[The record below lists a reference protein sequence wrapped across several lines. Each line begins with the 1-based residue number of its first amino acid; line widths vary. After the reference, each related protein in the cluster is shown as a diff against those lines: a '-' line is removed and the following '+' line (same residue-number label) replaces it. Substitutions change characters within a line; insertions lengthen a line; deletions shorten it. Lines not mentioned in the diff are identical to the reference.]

1 MKIGNIVAVLA
12 LLCCLS
18 TIVWSMRTRVQ
29 RVERKEVVVA
39 ETTKNGQISRYEVP
53 NINNISVRGFEEVV
67 LDPAFS
73 GIEIMGD
80 SAVRNQCTVW
90 RNESQVRIFFKNDTT
105 DRPML
110 LKNVVVRVGLM
121 PQNGSKSDQLD
132 VHLGNSAKV
141 TCTGSLNYHR
151 IYLGTENVQAS
162 QFAVQ
167 TQKLSLSVN
176 DVPYN
181 EFYQFRDST
190 RNQLVVSGRASYVKI
205 RDVNNVALDLRYLA
219 MGDCYGES
227 AHFSDLFFGA
237 AELVNL
243 SQGEGTNIKLE
254 QPPKYQ
260 KIRKESGF

>member
-12 LLCCLS
+12 ILCCLS
-18 TIVWSMRTRVQ
+18 TILWSMRTRV
-29 RVERKEVVVA
+29 ERPRRPEVVVA
-39 ETTKNGQISRYEVP
+39 TITKNDQMSRYEVP
-53 NINNISVRGFEEVV
+53 NINNVTVQGFEEVV

-73 GIEIMGD
+73 GIDIMGD

-110 LKNVVVRVGLM
+110 FKNVVVRVGLM
-121 PQNGSKSDQLD
+121 PQNGATSDQLD
-132 VHLGNSAKV
+132 VHLGNCAKV
-141 TCTGSLNYHR
+141 TSAGALNYNR
-151 IYLGTENVQAS
+151 VNIGTDNVHAS
-162 QFAVQ
+162 QFDVQ
-167 TQKLSLSVN
+167 TQKFSLFVN

-190 RNQLVVSGRASYVKI
+190 RNQMVVSGRASYVKI
-205 RDVNNVALDLRYLA
+205 RDVNNVSLDLRNLV

-227 AHFSDLFFGA
+227 AHFSDVLIGA

-243 SQGEGTNIKLE
+243 SRGEGTNIKLE
-254 QPPKYQ
+254 QQPKYK
-260 KIRKESGF
+260 KIVEEGGF

>member
-12 LLCCLS
+12 VLCCLS
-18 TIVWSMRTRVQ
+18 TILWSMRTRV
-29 RVERKEVVVA
+29 ERPRRQEVVVA
-39 ETTKNGQISRYEVP
+39 TATKNDQMSRYEVP
-53 NINNISVRGFEEVV
+53 HLNNITVRGFEEVV

-73 GIEIMGD
+73 GVEIMGD

-90 RNESQVRIFFKNDTT
+90 RNESQVRIFIKNDTS
-105 DRPML
+105 DRPVL

-121 PQNGSKSDQLD
+121 PQNGSTSDQLN
-132 VHLGNSAKV
+132 LYLSQCAKV
-141 TCTGSLNYHR
+141 SCTGALNHNR
-151 IYLGTENVQAS
+151 VNIGTDNVQVS

-167 TQKLSLSVN
+167 TRKLSLSVN

-190 RNQLVVSGRASYVKI
+190 RNQMVVSGRASYVKI
-205 RDVNNVALDLRYLA
+205 RDVNNVSLDLRYLA

-227 AHFSDLFFGA
+227 AHFSDLFIGT

-243 SQGEGTNIKLE
+243 SRGEGANIKLE
-254 QPPKYQ
+254 QQPKYK
-260 KIRKESGF
+260 KIVEEGGF

>member
-12 LLCCLS
+12 VFCCLS
-18 TIVWSMRTRVQ
+18 TILWSMRTRV
-29 RVERKEVVVA
+29 ERPRRQEVVVA
-39 ETTKNGQISRYEVP
+39 TATKNDQMSRYEVP
-53 NINNISVRGFEEVV
+53 HLNNVTVRGFEEVV

-90 RNESQVRIFFKNDTT
+90 RNESQVRIFLKNDTT

-132 VHLGNSAKV
+132 VHLGNCAKV

-151 IYLGTENVQAS
+151 IHLGTDNVQAS

-167 TQKLSLSVN
+167 TQKFSLFVN

-190 RNQLVVSGRASYVKI
+190 RNQMVVSGRASYVKI
-205 RDVNNVALDLRYLA
+205 RDVNNVSLDLRYLA

-227 AHFSDLFFGA
+227 AHFSDVFIGA

-243 SQGEGTNIKLE
+243 SRGEGTNIKLE
-254 QPPKYQ
+254 QQPKYK
-260 KIRKESGF
+260 KIVEEGGF